1 LNRLLVAA
9 MLAAY
14 ALAGAAPPAAV
25 PAPALAAPN
34 ATEADPLG
42 LGGPLAA
49 PPPPPSPSPL
59 VQVSGSPTAVR
70 IPKIGVQSP
79 LENLGADAA
88 GVVVPPKDFARAG
101 WFAGGV
107 APGDPGPALI
117 AGHVDSRTGPA
128 VFYRLHQLHAGDVVQ
143 VQRGGR
149 WLTFRVVTTER
160 YAKDEFPT
168 DKVYRP
174 TPGPELRLIT
184 CGGTFNQA
192 NRSYRD
198 NIVVYA
204 VAP

>member
-1 LNRLLVAA
+1 
-9 MLAAY
+9 MLAAF
-14 ALAGAAPPAAV
+14 ALAGAAPPQAMSAPV
-25 PAPALAAPN
+25 PGV
-34 ATEADPLG
+34 TKDDPLG

-49 PPPPPSPSPL
+49 PPPPPAPSPVVL
-59 VQVSGSPTAVR
+59 ASGRATAVR
-70 IPKIGVQSP
+70 IPKIGAQSS
-79 LENLGADAA
+79 LEDLGVDAA
-88 GVVVPPKDFARAG
+88 GVVVPPKDFNQAG

-128 VFYRLHQLHAGDVVQ
+128 TFYRLHQLRAGDEVQ

-149 WLTFRVVTTER
+149 WLSFRVVATEQ

-168 DKVYRP
+168 DRVYRP

-184 CGGTFNQA
+184 CGGEFNQA
-192 NRSYRD
+192 RRSYRD

-204 VAP
+204 VLSP